1 MRLKVYNLGVRP
13 RFLRIVEKF
22 LQSKKML
29 IVFLISAS
37 LMSFGQT
44 VKVSDFGFNTDDN
57 KPAFYKAIRTNDTII
72 IDKQNSEWL
81 VSPLTLRNLENKTI
95 IFEKDVIFRAKPG
108 AYTSTSD
115 CLLKF
120 VDCKNISIIGNGALL
135 TMNKQEYVDGEWRMG
150 LSFMGCSNISVSDLT
165 ISSSGGD
172 GIYIDGYKDTLYSE
186 NIRIDSIISTN
197 NKRQGI
203 SIISAKDVWVKNSVF
218 TKTKGTLPEAGLDI
232 EPDKETDVVINVNFD
247 HCSFTDN
254 NHSGIVLGLDNLT
267 DQSKPVSI
275 NFTDC
280 YLSMNHDVSNRYPA
294 AEIIVSS
301 NAFNPVKGN
310 VTFKDIVVDS
320 SKWGLIYSRKPSKAY
335 QVSFKNLSAKNI
347 CQQKDGMSVIYL
359 EVPDYYKSS
368 GPLGGFSFEDVY
380 VNFNTKSSFF
390 TIRGSSL
397 GTLNGVK
404 NVTGN
409 ITVKSPNLVKL
420 IEYIK
425 YNPNKNSNFD
435 VEFTVKG
442 GG

>member
-1 MRLKVYNLGVRP
+1 MRLKVYYLDVKP
-13 RFLRIVEKF
+13 QFLRIVKKS
-22 LQSKKML
+22 LQSNGLL
-29 IVFLISAS
+29 IVFLIAAS
-37 LMSFGQT
+37 LMSFGQS
-44 VKVSDFGFNTDDN
+44 VKVSDFGFNTNDN
-57 KPAFYKAIRTNDTII
+57 KKAFYKAIRTNDTIVV
-72 IDKQNSEWL
+72 DKQNSEWL
-81 VSPLTLRNLENKTI
+81 VSPLTLRNLDNKTI
-95 IFEKDVIFRAKPG
+95 IFEKDVIFRAKPR
-108 AYTSTSD
+108 AYMSTSD

-135 TMNKQEYVDGEWRMG
+135 TMNKEEYVDGEWRMG
-150 LSFMGCSNISVSDLT
+150 LSFMGCRNISVNDLT

-172 GIYIDGYKDTLYSE
+172 GVYIDGYKDILYSE
-186 NIRIDSIISTN
+186 NIKIDSIISTN

-203 SIISAKDVWVKNSVF
+203 SIISAKDVWVTNSVF

-232 EPDKETDVVINVNFD
+232 EPDDETDVIINVNFD
-247 HCSFTDN
+247 NCSFTNN

-275 NFTDC
+275 NFTNC

-310 VTFKDIVVDS
+310 VIFKDIVVDN

-335 QVSFKNLSAKNI
+335 HVSFKNLSAKNI
-347 CQQKDGMSVIYL
+347 CQQKDGMSVVYL
-359 EVPDYYKSS
+359 EVPDYYRSS
-368 GPLGGFSFEDVY
+368 GPLGGFYFEDSY
-380 VNFNTKSSFF
+380 VSFNTKSSFF

-404 NVTGN
+404 NVTGS
-409 ITVKSPNLVKL
+409 ITVESPNLVEL

-425 YNPNKNSNFD
+425 YNPNKNSNFN
-435 VEFTVKG
+435 VEFTLKDG
-442 GG
+442 G